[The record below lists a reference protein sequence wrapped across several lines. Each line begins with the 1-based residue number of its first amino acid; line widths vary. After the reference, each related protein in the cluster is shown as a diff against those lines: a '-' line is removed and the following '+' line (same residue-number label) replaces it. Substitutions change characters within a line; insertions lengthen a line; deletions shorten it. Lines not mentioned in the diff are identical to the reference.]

1 MKSFFCLLL
10 SNRFGNL
17 IMMVLKN
24 PMKLYAHATKQSN
37 EVEIHL
43 SAACC
48 TYKWINMQNNMDIK
62 YTIEYK
68 LNEIQMSWPPPGPLA
83 TSLFSSC
90 CLPSLHLLLLQ
101 ALLYLKHCQSHLF
114 SCSSRP
120 LTFMI
125 IARILHLD
133 NSPIV
138 VGPVVEEYLGGR
150 LARTCAHRCHRCI
163 HLKGRSHS

>member
-1 MKSFFCLLL
+1 
-10 SNRFGNL
+10 
-17 IMMVLKN
+17 
-24 PMKLYAHATKQSN
+24 
-37 EVEIHL
+37 
-43 SAACC
+43 
-48 TYKWINMQNNMDIK
+48 MQNNVPHIE

-68 LNEIQMSWPPPGPLA
+68 SNEIQMSWPPPGPLA

-101 ALLYLKHCQSHLF
+101 TLYLKHNLLLLQVLLYLKHCQSCLF

-125 IARILHLD
+125 IAMILHLD

-138 VGPVVEEYLGGR
+138 VRPVVEEYLGGR
-150 LARTCAHRCHRCI
+150 LARTCAHRCHRCV
-163 HLKGRSHS
+163 HLKGRSHSIGKICFVVKCLRALNLLNLRLTR

>member
-1 MKSFFCLLL
+1 MK
-10 SNRFGNL
+10 
-17 IMMVLKN
+17 K
-24 PMKLYAHATKQSN
+24 YAKQYATHRVYN
-37 EVEIHL
+37 
-43 SAACC
+43 
-48 TYKWINMQNNMDIK
+48 
-62 YTIEYK
+62 TIEYK
-68 LNEIQMSWPPPGPLA
+68 SNEIQMSWPPPGPLA

-101 ALLYLKHCQSHLF
+101 VLLYLKHCQNHLF

-138 VGPVVEEYLGGR
+138 VRPVVEEYLGGR
-150 LARTCAHRCHRCI
+150 LARTCAHRCHRCV
-163 HLKGRSHS
+163 HLKGRSHSIGKICFVVKCLRALNLHYLKLTQ

>member
-1 MKSFFCLLL
+1 
-10 SNRFGNL
+10 
-17 IMMVLKN
+17 
-24 PMKLYAHATKQSN
+24 MKLYAHATKQSN

-43 SAACC
+43 LDACC
-48 TYKWINMQNNMDIK
+48 IYKWRNMQNNMQIK
-62 YTIEYK
+62 YTMEYK

-101 ALLYLKHCQSHLF
+101 VLYLKHNLLLLQTLYLKHCQSHLF

-125 IARILHLD
+125 IDLD

-138 VGPVVEEYLGGR
+138 VRPVVEENLGGR
-150 LARTCAHRCHRCI
+150 LARTCAHRCHRCV
-163 HLKGRSHS
+163 HLKGHSHS